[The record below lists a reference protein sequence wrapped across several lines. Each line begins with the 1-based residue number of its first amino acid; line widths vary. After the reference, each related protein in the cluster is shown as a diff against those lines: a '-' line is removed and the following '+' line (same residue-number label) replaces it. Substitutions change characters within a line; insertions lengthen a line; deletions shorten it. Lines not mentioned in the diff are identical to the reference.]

1 MTGGG
6 CKLFKSIRTF
16 RVTKTIADSSRIQT
30 MKFFER
36 ENIKQML
43 LKERDLV
50 TFKTPVYNAFRNSK
64 RCGHSERNPKI
75 TLKRVPSTRTSAFSQ
90 IRFHKARLLSD
101 NLQTKTVLPLC

>member
-1 MTGGG
+1 MMTVGG
-6 CKLFKSIRTF
+6 CKIFKSIRIF

-64 RCGHSERNPKI
+64 R
-75 TLKRVPSTRTSAFSQ
+75 
-90 IRFHKARLLSD
+90 
-101 NLQTKTVLPLC
+101 